1 MFPIAPN
8 YNQNMQPNPV
18 PRQNV
23 QNPMPRSKV
32 QNNARPTEDRMF
44 NFSEDAGKNAK
55 AMKVK
60 EYQEEL
66 NRQIREKQLMKQRE
80 KEEQN
85 RMDEK
90 IKNENLSYDPY
101 GRSGGGAPIKDVSGN
116 IVADLATI
124 KPDLGQFSPRDLQKR
139 NFQYPPP
146 QMAAQA
152 PAQYQPIPQPVAN
165 QSYDYN
171 SQFSE
176 GGGNTERKADQKF
189 ARGGNGIFG
198 EGKVKKK
205 FITFL
210 NYCHQNII
218 QYLMSIERESKA
230 YRRKI
235 QVGTAETSCL
245 I

>member
-1 MFPIAPN
+1 MKWMLTLPLLAPN
-8 YNQNMQPNPV
+8 YYQNMPPNPV

-23 QNPMPRSKV
+23 QNPISKSNV

-139 NFQYPPP
+139 NYQYPPP
-146 QMAAQA
+146 PQMPAQVA
-152 PAQYQPIPQPVAN
+152 AQYQPIPPPVAN
-165 QSYDYN
+165 NYNKSSIDQSYDYN

-198 EGKVKKK
+198 EGKVKI
-205 FITFL
+205 F
-210 NYCHQNII
+210 
-218 QYLMSIERESKA
+218 
-230 YRRKI
+230 
-235 QVGTAETSCL
+235 
-245 I
+245 